1 MSMVVIMFAYKKQIK
16 IKNGERSGIMFRPDY
31 MMLSRYDSKR
41 KRFRRR
47 RIIPLSHNQ
56 LPEDIA
62 DLLTN
67 PGTYTIAWTE
77 DEACILQALLA
88 EMGIDIRTVRI
99 GLITGYLK
107 AHNIPNKS
115 LTQTAQALGVSHHCP
130 RECVQSLEKVKN
142 RFDVL
147 RRVIKFLIQLND
159 ILLIDG
165 IWV

>member
-16 IKNGERSGIMFRPDY
+16 IKNGERSGILFRPDY

-67 PGTYTIAWTE
+67 PDTYTIAWTD
-77 DEACILQALLA
+77 DEITILKTLLN
-88 EMGIDIRTVRI
+88 EMGISARNVHTDLV
-99 GLITGYLK
+99 TGFLK
-107 AHNIPNKS
+107 AHTIPYKS

-147 RRVIKFLIQLND
+147 RRVIKYLIQLND